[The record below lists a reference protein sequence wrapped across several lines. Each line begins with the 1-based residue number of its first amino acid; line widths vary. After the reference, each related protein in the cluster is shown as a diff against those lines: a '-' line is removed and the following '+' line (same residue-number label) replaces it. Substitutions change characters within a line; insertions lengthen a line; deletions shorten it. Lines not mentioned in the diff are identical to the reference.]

1 MNLKQQVRKIE
12 IDLTNNIKKLLSPT
26 KKNIVIFLPLGT
38 YYKQLGNLPKKLSQ
52 KHNVVLAKTT
62 PMPIDF
68 ESQFSSNISVGWLV
82 RTTDGEMP
90 IHIDLKEIDII
101 IEMDSSHLIGIEDD
115 FLSKTAK
122 RIFMPHS
129 ILQAPRVS
137 PHDYVIAPSKI
148 FVECYKRIHPNH
160 TNQLIYGGYPKFDI
174 SLTPSLARAIDRITY
189 APTLRIVDS
198 MFASSVCAGYDANIL
213 EWLLNNTDEKIT
225 YRPHPSAYSKKI
237 TEMYGMLKSRFVSES
252 RLIFDES
259 PGDRFYA
266 QTRMLITDCSTTAYT
281 FSLTTLRPSVFFAPL
296 ESDDIEMVKH
306 AHRIGYVARNFQELK
321 QFLNKNED
329 KSQEIAAFREEC
341 VFNIGRSEEAIC
353 EAIDSILC
361 S

>member
-1 MNLKQQVRKIE
+1 MSFEQQVRKIE
-12 IDLTNNIKKLLSPT
+12 AELVESIKNILSPT
-26 KKNIVIFLPLGT
+26 KKNIVFFLPNGN
-38 YYKQLGNLPKKLSQ
+38 YYKQLGTIPQKLAQ
-52 KHNVVLAKTT
+52 KHHVILARAL
-62 PMPIDF
+62 PLPADF
-68 ESQFSSNISVGWLV
+68 ESQFTSVVSVAWVADTPEGSI
-82 RTTDGEMP
+82 P
-90 IHIDLKEIDII
+90 IQIDLKEIDII
-101 IEMDSSHLIGIEDD
+101 IEMDSKHLFDIPDG
-115 FLSKTAK
+115 FLSKTAI
-122 RIFMPHS
+122 RIHMPHS
-129 ILQAPRVS
+129 MLQAPKMI
-137 PHDYVIAPSKI
+137 PYHYIIAPTKI
-148 FVECYKRIHPNH
+148 FVECYERLHLDS
-160 TNQLIYGGYPKFDI
+160 TNQLIHGGYPKFD
-174 SLTPSLARAIDRITY
+174 SSLAQTPMQEPDRITY
-189 APTLRIVDS
+189 APTLRTVNS
-198 MFASSVCAGYDANIL
+198 LFLSSVCVGYDANLL
-213 EWLLNNTDEKIT
+213 EWLLENIDQTIV
-225 YRPHPSAYSKKI
+225 YRPHPIAYWQGISKS
-237 TEMYGMLKSRFVSES
+237 YGMLKNRFVSES

-306 AHRIGYVARNFQELK
+306 IHRIGYAARNFQELK